1 MYHALRPNRLA
12 AAALAAVALCAAP
25 PRVAAADTVHAA
37 EWEVARGL
45 VRAVLP
51 AAPASADEGTVV
63 VRVEIAEDGAVA
75 YAKAQ
80 DGPGPL
86 RKEVEQA
93 VREWRFTPFRRGEK
107 AVRVDV
113 DLGVV
118 YHAAERLYFVQTGT
132 GAAYGPPGATLV
144 FENGTLAKD
153 TPKEVGTHEFKPAS
167 GEVEMKDHL
176 GLNDQKEP
184 GRGRV
189 VAGKAK
195 RKPQPAYPAAAR
207 EAGVEGAVVVDVIV
221 SKAGYV
227 ICARPKSGP
236 SLLQIAA
243 VGAAR
248 RWTFTP
254 TTLDGEAVVVIG
266 TVSFRFQKR

>member
-1 MYHALRPNRLA
+1 MNHALRPNRLA
-12 AAALAAVALCAAP
+12 AAALAAAVALSAAP
-25 PRVAAADTVHAA
+25 RAAAADTVHAA

-153 TPKEVGTHEFKPAS
+153 PPAGVGTHDFKADGEAPALDA
-167 GEVEMKDHL
+167 EEAK
-176 GLNDQKEP
+176 P
-184 GRGRV
+184 RPGRV
-189 VAGKAK
+189 VAGKVK
-195 RKPQPAYPAAAR
+195 RRVQPAYPATAR
-207 EAGVEGAVVVDVIV
+207 ASGVEGVVVVEVIV

-227 ICARPKSGP
+227 ISARPHKGP
-236 SLLQIAA
+236 SLLRIAA

-254 TTLDGEAVVVIG
+254 TTLDDKPVVVIG
-266 TVSFRFQKR
+266 TVTFGFRAAR